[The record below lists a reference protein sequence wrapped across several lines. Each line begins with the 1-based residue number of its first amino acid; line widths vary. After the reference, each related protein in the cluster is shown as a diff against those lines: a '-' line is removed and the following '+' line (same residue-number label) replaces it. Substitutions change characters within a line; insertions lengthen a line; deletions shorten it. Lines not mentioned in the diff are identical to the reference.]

1 MIKSKANSLLEC
13 RLEKVIRLTSDLSY
27 LIRFDGFNYI
37 YQTLR
42 KGENLLFITCNN
54 ILKEK
59 CLQNYLKIKLKCL
72 KCRKDSANAIL
83 SKVAHPVH
91 LMINC

>member
-59 CLQNYLKIKLKCL
+59 CLQNYLKI
-72 KCRKDSANAIL
+72 
-83 SKVAHPVH
+83 
-91 LMINC
+91 